1 MLEIDM
7 DNPAFPLPLVVPLGL
22 PWVFHINVNLLESA
36 VQHDTAIDT
45 GDINPWNIT
54 CNMRQLSV

>member
-1 MLEIDM
+1 M

-22 PWVFHINVNLLESA
+22 PWVFHIYVNLLESA

-45 GDINPWNIT
+45 GDINPWNTT
-54 CNMRQLSV
+54 CMRQLSL